1 MLPPE
6 VIGMMA
12 IVIVDPSLGVA
23 NYLLGQVDIA
33 PRLFLA
39 HPEWAVGTFVPIDAW
54 QQTPFVALIGLGGL
68 QALPAPLISSSAP
81 LISSWSMARM
91 IRSRR

>member
-1 MLPPE
+1 MSRGWPGVEVKAEKVLILPFMLPPE

-12 IVIVDPSLGVA
+12 IVILAPSLGVA
-23 NYLLGQVDIA
+23 NYLLGQADIA

-68 QALPAPLISSSAP
+68 
-81 LISSWSMARM
+81 
-91 IRSRR
+91 